1 MNGRMDMRPVAR
13 FAAMLAGSV
22 FAAGLWAGVAS
33 AEVTVLG
40 WPGGPEETALR
51 AAAEAY
57 NAKDDV
63 SDENKVELLFFNRDG
78 FWDKLQADLAAGS
91 DAFDLNLLATY
102 SIGRYAPFMEP
113 VELSDGAQ
121 ALYGDAVLS
130 TMQFDGKQYGVPTDL
145 SLHFMYYRKDLI
157 DALMSDD
164 GARARYAEIS
174 KEHLGQALEPKNPDD
189 WTWDDYA
196 ATALYFT
203 KAVNPD
209 SPTRYGTV
217 LQMKNLLFNIMVW
230 QSTARSYGGD
240 WMDAE
245 GNITVNSDAF
255 REGLELYKMLYDA
268 GATPRDSLS
277 YEFAEANAAY
287 AAGQVAAMVQWNAAA
302 ADLTNAEKSP
312 AVGDATATI
321 APPAGPES
329 RATHIHGLGLG
340 LNKSAGNK
348 DGAKA
353 FLKWLSTEEAAL
365 IYARAGGAPAL
376 SAEAVAAVAE
386 ERPDLVQLGEYAGAY
401 GYVMNGG
408 ASANALAIYELQAK
422 EFTGYWSGQ
431 QDLDTALANVE
442 KGMADLLK

>member
-1 MNGRMDMRPVAR
+1 MRPVAR
-13 FAAMLAGSV
+13 FAATLAGSV

-164 GARARYAEIS
+164 SAKARYAEIS

-230 QSTARSYGGD
+230 QSTARSHGGD

>member
-1 MNGRMDMRPVAR
+1 MRPVAR

-164 GARARYAEIS
+164 GAKARYAEIS
-174 KEHLGQALEPKNPDD
+174 KEHLGEALEPKNPDD

-431 QDLDTALANVE
+431 QDLDAALANVE

>member
-164 GARARYAEIS
+164 GAKARYAEIS